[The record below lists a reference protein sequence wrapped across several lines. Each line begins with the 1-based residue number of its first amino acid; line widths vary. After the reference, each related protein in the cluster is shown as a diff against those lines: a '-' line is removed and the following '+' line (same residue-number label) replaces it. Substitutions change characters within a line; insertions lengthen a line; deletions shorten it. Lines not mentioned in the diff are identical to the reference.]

1 MGVLEDDKVC
11 NAYAYTEKIHDDIES
26 IFLMGVKRLPS
37 IDKPANFAD
46 SYACSTDT
54 YYSTPPHLLLV
65 PLPLPLQTSKRKPN
79 N

>member
-1 MGVLEDDKVC
+1 
-11 NAYAYTEKIHDDIES
+11 
-26 IFLMGVKRLPS
+26 MGVKRLPS
-37 IDKPANFAD
+37 IDKPDNFAD

-65 PLPLPLQTSKRKPN
+65 PLPLLLQMSKRKPN